1 MSRRLVLAPLLAL
14 ALASPALPSTPA
26 HAGPPS
32 AAPTTTPAATTP
44 TIFPYAW
51 TQKTL
56 ANGLKVI
63 VIPMP
68 TPGLVAYRTVV
79 RTGAR
84 DEYEKGSTGFAHF
97 FEHMMFRGTKTYPA
111 EVYNEMVTRMGAD
124 TNAYTSNDV
133 TVYQFDIVRDDLA
146 QVVALEA
153 DRFMNLDYGV
163 EAFETE
169 AGAVYGEYRKNRSS
183 PFFVAYEAV
192 RQAAYD
198 VHTYGHTAMG
208 YVEDIKAMP
217 TKYEYSRKFFDRYYR
232 PENCVIIVAG
242 DVEAEATFALIEQHY
257 GAWKKG
263 YTAPKIKAEPAQKAE
278 RRVEVP
284 YEGKTQPQI
293 LLGYKSAAYSPA
305 DRRWVA
311 SLALAELAFGETSE
325 LHRALVLDEQLVES
339 LGAGAS
345 DTRDPGLFMIHTVVK
360 DPAQVDAVLA
370 RLDQTIA
377 RFRDTL
383 VEPERLAAVKS
394 NMKYRFLLGLDTPR
408 AVAESAADIVGVA
421 GDLAAVET
429 LYATLGEVTPDD
441 VRAAAQTWL
450 VDRQRTVVF
459 VREAKPGEVAG
470 EPIDLTRPKATTKT
484 QGNKSTPA
492 TTTKGAG

>member
-1 MSRRLVLAPLLAL
+1 MIAPVLALSLAG
-14 ALASPALPSTPA
+14 PALPPA
-26 HAGPPS
+26 SAAGPPTPSSSTPPS
-32 AAPTTTPAATTP
+32 APTP

-56 ANGLKVI
+56 ANGLKVV

-97 FEHMMFRGTKTYPA
+97 FEHMMFRGTKKYPA
-111 EVYNEMVTRMGAD
+111 DRYNEMVTRMGAD
-124 TNAYTSNDV
+124 TNAYTSTDV

-146 QVVALEA
+146 QVVELES
-153 DRFMNLDYGV
+153 DRFMNLDYD
-163 EAFETE
+163 ESAFETE

-183 PFFVAYEAV
+183 PFFVAYEAI

-208 YVEDIKAMP
+208 LVEDIKAMP

-232 PENCVIIVAG
+232 PENCVVIVSG
-242 DVEAEATFALIEQHY
+242 DVEPDATFALIEQHY
-257 GAWKKG
+257 SAWKKG
-263 YTAPKIKAEPAQKAE
+263 YVAPKIKAEPKQKAE
-278 RRVEVP
+278 RRIEVP

-293 LLGYKSAAYSPA
+293 LIGYKGGAFDPA
-305 DRRWVA
+305 DRKWVA
-311 SLALAELAFGETSE
+311 SLALAELAFGETSDI
-325 LHRALVLDEQLVES
+325 HRALVLDEQLVES
-339 LGAGAS
+339 IDAGGS
-345 DTRDPGLFMIHTVVK
+345 DSRDPGLWMIHAVVK
-360 DPAQVDAVLA
+360 DPAQVEAVLA
-370 RLDQTIA
+370 RIDQTVA
-377 RFRDTL
+377 QFRDTA
-383 VEPERLAAVKS
+383 VDSARLDAVKS

-408 AVAESAADIVGVA
+408 AVAEGAADIIGVA
-421 GDLAAVET
+421 GDLEAVET
-429 LYATLGEVTPDD
+429 LYATLGQVSAED

-450 VDRQRTVVF
+450 IEQQRTVVF

-470 EPIDLTRPKATTKT
+470 EPIDLSRPKATTKT
-484 QGNKSTPA
+484 QGKSNTPA
-492 TTTKGAG
+492 KKAD